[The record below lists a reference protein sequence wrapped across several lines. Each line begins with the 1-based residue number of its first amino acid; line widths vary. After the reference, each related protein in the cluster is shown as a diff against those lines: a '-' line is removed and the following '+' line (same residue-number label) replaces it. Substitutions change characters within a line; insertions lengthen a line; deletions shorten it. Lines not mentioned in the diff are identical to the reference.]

1 MLNGYISANV
11 ELNKTLNYQVPN
23 VSGQQ
28 ILDIIPSQN
37 SQFALVSKPNGVV
50 QLHSTTLN
58 MSDLKQIIMFS
69 NDGDKMNNLHNS
81 TMKKLKLREV
91 DRIKCNKSILNK
103 SQEIKYLAQ
112 VFGKAEKAKKQKSK
126 SKDTN
131 GDVSSLGS

>member
-1 MLNGYISANV
+1 
-11 ELNKTLNYQVPN
+11 
-23 VSGQQ
+23 
-28 ILDIIPSQN
+28 
-37 SQFALVSKPNGVV
+37 
-50 QLHSTTLN
+50 
-58 MSDLKQIIMFS
+58 MFS

-112 VFGKAEKAKKQKSK
+112 AFGKAEKAKKPKNK

-131 GDVSSLGS
+131 GDALSLGS